1 MIEVGNIVF
10 KIRRGG
16 FIHDKP
22 TPVTSEVGLVIKELK
37 EKGAVTQYCV
47 SFNQKE
53 PRWYFHHELY
63 KIEWKGKKNVRS

>member
-1 MIEVGNIVF
+1 MINIGDIVF
-10 KIRRGG
+10 RKYKGGIRNN
-16 FIHDKP
+16 KP
-22 TPVTSEVGLVIKELK
+22 NESEVGLVIKELK